1 MCKNF
6 PRRLGT
12 EAAGNDLVLCQR
24 AWAPVLSAP
33 LLWTT
38 RRLKWD
44 FRHSRVVLKNEPSES
59 PSSAHGVPRPRRPG
73 KEYGTEETTREREA
87 GTAHLVTKMWRTCQT
102 KERSL
107 GLGVARRCQKT
118 PATSLAHTTSTSP
131 QSQPQ
136 SVKTCWNLSLL
147 LLASLPIGGSGS
159 IGAHRKTACRPPDQ
173 NSSR

>member
-12 EAAGNDLVLCQR
+12 EAARNDLVLCQR

-73 KEYGTEETTREREA
+73 KEYGTEETTREGEA
-87 GTAHLVTKMWRTCQT
+87 GTAHLVTRCGGHAKRRRGVWDLALHGAVRKHQQQAWHIPLQLHLNHSLS
-102 KERSL
+102 RSRL
-107 GLGVARRCQKT
+107 AGIFRCCCPRHFQ
-118 PATSLAHTTSTSP
+118 
-131 QSQPQ
+131 
-136 SVKTCWNLSLL
+136 
-147 LLASLPIGGSGS
+147 
-159 IGAHRKTACRPPDQ
+159 
-173 NSSR
+173 